1 MPSAESP
8 GAEFRRAA
16 DLREA
21 IELKAAY
28 PQATLLAGGTDV
40 MVGLNFGHRPAST
53 LIDIS
58 RVPEL
63 REWSRDGDTITL
75 GAGVPYTRIVEELGA
90 ELPGLARAARTIGS
104 AQIRNRATVGGNLGT
119 ASPAGDALPPLL
131 SARASVEVASVR
143 GTRTVP
149 AREFFTGP
157 GRSVLAA
164 DEIVTAVRVPVA
176 TGAEQ
181 FAKLGPRNAM
191 VIAVASVALTL
202 DPARRRVGCAVGSAA
217 PTPVAAAEAEEF
229 AAAELDW
236 PGGGALP
243 GRVRIRFGELVARA
257 TAPIDD
263 VRGSAGY
270 RRHAVAVLAR
280 RTLAWAWQEQ
290 QRS

>member
-1 MPSAESP
+1 MT
-8 GAEFRRAA
+8 EFLSAA
-16 DLREA
+16 DLRHA
-21 IELKAAY
+21 IELKAAH
-28 PQATLLAGGTDV
+28 PEATLIAGGTDV
-40 MVGLNFGHRPAST
+40 MVGLNFGHRQESR

-58 RVPEL
+58 RVAEL
-63 REWSRDGDTITL
+63 REWSRDGDTVRL
-75 GAGVPYTRIVEELGA
+75 GAGVPYTRIVEELGG

-131 SARASVEVASVR
+131 AARASVEVASSR
-143 GTRTVP
+143 GTRAVP

-157 GRSVLAA
+157 GRSALEA
-164 DEIVTAVRVPVA
+164 DEIVTAVRLPVA
-176 TGAEQ
+176 AGPQQ

-202 DPARRRVGCAVGSAA
+202 DPGHRRVGCSAGSAA

-236 PGGGALP
+236 TGGELP
-243 GRVRIRFGELVARA
+243 APVLARFGELVAGA
-257 TAPIDD
+257 TSPIDD

-280 RTLAWAWQEQ
+280 RTLTWAWQELW
-290 QRS
+290 RS

>member
-1 MPSAESP
+1 MTTAT
-8 GAEFRRAA
+8 FLRAGG
-16 DLREA
+16 LREA
-21 IELKAAY
+21 TELKAAH
-28 PQATLLAGGTDV
+28 PEATLLAGGTDV
-40 MVGLNFGHRPAST
+40 MVGLNFGHRTASA
-53 LIDIS
+53 LIDLS

-131 SARASVEVASVR
+131 SGRASIEVASVR
-143 GTRTVP
+143 GARSVP

-157 GRSVLAA
+157 GRSVLAQ

-176 TGAEQ
+176 AGAEQ

-202 DPARRRVGCAVGSAA
+202 DPGRRRVGCAVGSSA
-217 PTPVAAAEAEEF
+217 PTPVAAAQAEEF

-236 PGGGALP
+236 AGGGALP
-243 GRVRIRFGELVARA
+243 ARVRTRFGELVAQA

-290 QRS
+290 CRS